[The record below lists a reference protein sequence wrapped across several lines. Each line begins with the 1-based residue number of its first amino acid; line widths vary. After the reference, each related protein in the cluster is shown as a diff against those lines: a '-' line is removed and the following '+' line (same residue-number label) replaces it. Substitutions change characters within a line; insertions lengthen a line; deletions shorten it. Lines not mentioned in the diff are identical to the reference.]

1 MALPKLFQRIFWHNN
16 TTPAI
21 NEDNLNA
28 MSKAIDD
35 IDNRLIEIGSAAM
48 EAGTYVEEA
57 KEAAEDSEA
66 WAQGTRN
73 GSPVSPDDPTYEH
86 NSKWYSEHLQ
96 TNIGNLNDVEITD
109 PEDGQ
114 GIIYDAE
121 AGKWKNGTADIGLF
135 VKNGILTCRYE
146 TE

>member
-35 IDNRLIEIGSAAM
+35 IDDRVINLASDVLEVIPEIQQDLADAEQLKDDCQG
-48 EAGTYVEEA
+48 Y
-57 KEAAEDSEA
+57 AEDSEA
-66 WAQGTRN
+66 WAKGTRD
-73 GSPVSPDDPTYEH
+73 GV
-86 NSKWYSEHLQ
+86 
-96 TNIGNLNDVEITD
+96 DVPSTD
-109 PEDGQ
+109 PAYHNNAKYYAQ
-114 GIIYDAE
+114 QQ
-121 AGKWKNGTADIGLF
+121 DIGLF

-146 TE
+146 AT

>member
-35 IDNRLIEIGSAAM
+35 IDDRVIELGSAVM

-66 WAQGTRN
+66 WSQGTRN
-73 GSPVSPDDPTYEH
+73 GVPVDSTDPTYH
-86 NSKWYSEHLQ
+86 NNSKWYSEHLQ
-96 TNIGNLNDVEITD
+96 TDIGNLNDVEITD

-121 AGKWKNGTADIGLF
+121 ARKWKNGTADIGLF

>member
-1 MALPKLFQRIFWHNN
+1 MNKLYERQYWNNN
-16 TTPAI
+16 TNPAL
-21 NEDNLNA
+21 NDTNLNA

-35 IDNRLIEIGSAAM
+35 IDNRVIEIGSAAM
-48 EAGTYVEEA
+48 EAGTHVEEA

-66 WAQGTRN
+66 WSQGTRN
-73 GSPVSPDDPTYEH
+73 GVPVDSTDPTYH
-86 NSKWYSEHLQ
+86 NNSKWYSEHLQ
-96 TNIGNLNDVEITD
+96 TDIGNLNDVEITD

-121 AGKWKNGTADIGLF
+121 AQKWKNGTADIGLF
-135 VKNGILTCRYE
+135 VQNGILMCRYE